1 MNMYIIQNFF
11 NIFKMTDKKNEA
23 TGKAFELY
31 DLRKELMNIDYSLQL
46 VTKNCNT
53 LNINLKRQ
61 EIVQKEINSLDPS
74 CRIYDRCGRIFVLS
88 DKESLLKKM
97 DINKKQMI
105 EELKTQNE
113 KKQYLEKSLQEK
125 SKAYM
130 EVAKTP
136 SK

>member
-1 MNMYIIQNFF
+1 MSDN
-11 NIFKMTDKKNEA
+11 KSEA

-46 VTKNCNT
+46 VSKNCNT

-61 EIVQKEINSLDPS
+61 EIIQKEINSLDAN

-88 DKESLLKKM
+88 DKETLLKKM
-97 DINKKQMI
+97 DDTKKQMI

-113 KKQYLEKSLQEK
+113 KKAYLEKTLTEK

>member
-1 MNMYIIQNFF
+1 MSDN
-11 NIFKMTDKKNEA
+11 KSEA

-46 VTKNCNT
+46 VSKNCNT

-61 EIVQKEINSLDPS
+61 EIVQKEINSLDAN

-88 DKESLLKKM
+88 DKETLLKKM
-97 DINKKQMI
+97 DDTKKQMI

-113 KKQYLEKSLQEK
+113 KKAYLEKSLTEK

-136 SK
+136 AK

>member
-1 MNMYIIQNFF
+1 MS
-11 NIFKMTDKKNEA
+11 DKKNEA

-46 VTKNCNT
+46 VSKNCNT
-53 LNINLKRQ
+53 LNINLKKQ
-61 EIVQKEINSLDPS
+61 EIVQKEVNNLDPN

-88 DKESLLKKM
+88 DKETLLKKM
-97 DINKKQMI
+97 DENKKQMI

-113 KKQYLEKSLQEK
+113 KKAYLEKSLTEK

-136 SK
+136 TK

>member
-1 MNMYIIQNFF
+1 
-11 NIFKMTDKKNEA
+11 MTDKKNEA

-46 VTKNCNT
+46 VSKNCNT
-53 LNINLKRQ
+53 LNINLKKQ
-61 EIVQKEINSLDPS
+61 EIVQKEVNNLDPN

-97 DINKKQMI
+97 DENKKQMI
-105 EELKTQNE
+105 EELKSQNE
-113 KKQYLEKSLQEK
+113 KKAYLEKSLTEK

>member
-1 MNMYIIQNFF
+1 MSDN
-11 NIFKMTDKKNEA
+11 KSEA

-46 VTKNCNT
+46 VSKNCNT

-61 EIVQKEINSLDPS
+61 EIVQKEINSLDAN

-88 DKESLLKKM
+88 DKETLLKKM
-97 DINKKQMI
+97 DDTKKQMI

-113 KKQYLEKSLQEK
+113 KKAYLEKSLTEK

-136 SK
+136 TK

>member
-1 MNMYIIQNFF
+1 
-11 NIFKMTDKKNEA
+11 MTDKKNEA

-53 LNINLKRQ
+53 LNINLKKQ
-61 EIVQKEINSLDPS
+61 EIVQKEVNNLDPN

-97 DINKKQMI
+97 DENKKQMI
-105 EELKTQNE
+105 EELKSQNE
-113 KKQYLEKSLQEK
+113 KKAYLEKSLTEK

>member
-1 MNMYIIQNFF
+1 MSDN
-11 NIFKMTDKKNEA
+11 KSEVK
-23 TGKAFELY
+23 GKAFELY

-46 VTKNCNT
+46 VSKNCNT

-61 EIVQKEINSLDPS
+61 EIVQKEINSLDAN

-88 DKESLLKKM
+88 DKETLLKKM
-97 DINKKQMI
+97 DETKKQMI

-113 KKQYLEKSLQEK
+113 KKAYLEKTLTEK

-136 SK
+136 TK

>member
-1 MNMYIIQNFF
+1 MSDN
-11 NIFKMTDKKNEA
+11 KSEVK
-23 TGKAFELY
+23 GKAFELY

-46 VTKNCNT
+46 VSKNCNT

-61 EIVQKEINSLDPS
+61 EIVQKEINSLDAN

-88 DKESLLKKM
+88 DKETLLKKM
-97 DINKKQMI
+97 DETKKQMI

-113 KKQYLEKSLQEK
+113 KKEYLEKTLTEK

>member
-1 MNMYIIQNFF
+1 MS
-11 NIFKMTDKKNEA
+11 DKKNEA

-46 VTKNCNT
+46 VSKNCNT
-53 LNINLKRQ
+53 LNINLKKQ
-61 EIVQKEINSLDPS
+61 EIVQKEVNNLDPN

-88 DKESLLKKM
+88 DKETLLKKM
-97 DINKKQMI
+97 DENKKQMI

-113 KKQYLEKSLQEK
+113 KKAYLEKSLTEK

-136 SK
+136 AK

>member
-1 MNMYIIQNFF
+1 MSDN
-11 NIFKMTDKKNEA
+11 KSEA

-46 VTKNCNT
+46 VSKNCNT

-61 EIVQKEINSLDPS
+61 EIVQKEINSLDAN
-74 CRIYDRCGRIFVLS
+74 CRIYDRCGRIFVIS
-88 DKESLLKKM
+88 DKETRLKKM
-97 DINKKQMI
+97 DDTKKQMI

-113 KKQYLEKSLQEK
+113 KKAYLEKTLTEK

>member
-1 MNMYIIQNFF
+1 MSDN
-11 NIFKMTDKKNEA
+11 KNEA

-31 DLRKELMNIDYSLQL
+31 DLRKELINIDYSLQL
-46 VTKNCNT
+46 VSKNCNT
-53 LNINLKRQ
+53 LNLNLKRQ
-61 EIVQKEINSLDPS
+61 EIVQKEINNLDPN

-88 DKESLLKKM
+88 DKETLLKKM
-97 DINKKQMI
+97 DSNKKQMI
-105 EELKTQNE
+105 EELKSQNE

>member
-1 MNMYIIQNFF
+1 MS
-11 NIFKMTDKKNEA
+11 DKKNEA

-31 DLRKELMNIDYSLQL
+31 DLRKEIMNIDYSLQL
-46 VTKNCNT
+46 VSKNCNT

-97 DINKKQMI
+97 DTNKKQMI

>member
-1 MNMYIIQNFF
+1 MSDN
-11 NIFKMTDKKNEA
+11 KSEVK
-23 TGKAFELY
+23 GKAFELY

-46 VTKNCNT
+46 VSKNCNT

-61 EIVQKEINSLDPS
+61 EIVQKEINSLDAN

-88 DKESLLKKM
+88 DKETLLKKM
-97 DINKKQMI
+97 DDTKKQMI

-113 KKQYLEKSLQEK
+113 KKAYLEKTLTEK

>member
-1 MNMYIIQNFF
+1 
-11 NIFKMTDKKNEA
+11 MTDKKNEA

-46 VTKNCNT
+46 VSKNCNT
-53 LNINLKRQ
+53 LNINLKKQ
-61 EIVQKEINSLDPS
+61 EIVQKEVNNLDPN

-97 DINKKQMI
+97 DENKKQMI
-105 EELKTQNE
+105 EELKSQNE
-113 KKQYLEKSLQEK
+113 KKAYLEKSLTEK

-136 SK
+136 AK

>member
-1 MNMYIIQNFF
+1 
-11 NIFKMTDKKNEA
+11 MTDKKNEA

-53 LNINLKRQ
+53 LNINLKKQ
-61 EIVQKEINSLDPS
+61 EIVQKEVNNLDPN
-74 CRIYDRCGRIFVLS
+74 CRVYDRCGRIFVLS
-88 DKESLLKKM
+88 DKETLLKKM
-97 DINKKQMI
+97 DENKKQMI
-105 EELKTQNE
+105 EELKSQNE
-113 KKQYLEKSLQEK
+113 KKAYLEKSLTEK

-136 SK
+136 TK

>member
-1 MNMYIIQNFF
+1 
-11 NIFKMTDKKNEA
+11 
-23 TGKAFELY
+23 
-31 DLRKELMNIDYSLQL
+31 MNIDYSLQL
-46 VTKNCNT
+46 VSKNCNT

-97 DINKKQMI
+97 DTNKKQMI

-125 SKAYM
+125 SKAYINLIFFFLHFHN
-130 EVAKTP
+130 
-136 SK
+136 

>member
-1 MNMYIIQNFF
+1 
-11 NIFKMTDKKNEA
+11 MTDKKNEA

-53 LNINLKRQ
+53 LNINLKKQ
-61 EIVQKEINSLDPS
+61 EIVQKEVNNLDPN

-88 DKESLLKKM
+88 DKETLLKKM
-97 DINKKQMI
+97 DENKKQMI
-105 EELKTQNE
+105 EELKSQNE
-113 KKQYLEKSLQEK
+113 KKAYLEKSLTEK

>member
-1 MNMYIIQNFF
+1 MSDN
-11 NIFKMTDKKNEA
+11 KSEVK
-23 TGKAFELY
+23 GKAFELY

-46 VTKNCNT
+46 VSKNCNT

-61 EIVQKEINSLDPS
+61 EIVQKEINSLDAN

-88 DKESLLKKM
+88 DKETLLKKM
-97 DINKKQMI
+97 DETKKQMI

-113 KKQYLEKSLQEK
+113 KKEYLEKTLTEK

-136 SK
+136 AK

>member
-1 MNMYIIQNFF
+1 
-11 NIFKMTDKKNEA
+11 MTDKKNEA

-46 VTKNCNT
+46 VSKNCNT
-53 LNINLKRQ
+53 LNINLKKQ
-61 EIVQKEINSLDPS
+61 EIVQKEVNNLDPN

-88 DKESLLKKM
+88 DKETLLKKM
-97 DINKKQMI
+97 DENKKQMI

-113 KKQYLEKSLQEK
+113 KKAYLEKSLTEK

-136 SK
+136 AK

>member
-1 MNMYIIQNFF
+1 
-11 NIFKMTDKKNEA
+11 MTDKKNEA

-53 LNINLKRQ
+53 LNINLKKQ
-61 EIVQKEINSLDPS
+61 EIVQKEVNNLDPN

-97 DINKKQMI
+97 DENKKQMI
-105 EELKTQNE
+105 EELKSQNE
-113 KKQYLEKSLQEK
+113 KKAYLEKSLTEK

-136 SK
+136 TK

>member
-1 MNMYIIQNFF
+1 
-11 NIFKMTDKKNEA
+11 MTDKKNEA

-53 LNINLKRQ
+53 LNINLKKQ
-61 EIVQKEINSLDPS
+61 EIVQKEVNNLDPN

-88 DKESLLKKM
+88 DKETLLKKM
-97 DINKKQMI
+97 DENKKQMI
-105 EELKTQNE
+105 EELKSQNE
-113 KKQYLEKSLQEK
+113 KKAYLEKSLTEK

-136 SK
+136 TK

>member
-1 MNMYIIQNFF
+1 MSDN
-11 NIFKMTDKKNEA
+11 KSEVK
-23 TGKAFELY
+23 GKAFELY

-46 VTKNCNT
+46 VSKNCNT

-61 EIVQKEINSLDPS
+61 EIVQKEINSLDAN

-88 DKESLLKKM
+88 DKETLLKKM
-97 DINKKQMI
+97 DETKKQMI
-105 EELKTQNE
+105 EELKIQNE
-113 KKQYLEKSLQEK
+113 KKEYLEKTLTEK

-136 SK
+136 AK

>member
-1 MNMYIIQNFF
+1 MSDN
-11 NIFKMTDKKNEA
+11 KSEVK
-23 TGKAFELY
+23 GKAFELY

-46 VTKNCNT
+46 VSKNCNT

-61 EIVQKEINSLDPS
+61 EIVQKEINSLDAN

-88 DKESLLKKM
+88 DKETLLKKM
-97 DINKKQMI
+97 DETKKQMI

-113 KKQYLEKSLQEK
+113 KKEYLEKTLTEK
-125 SKAYM
+125 AKAYM

-136 SK
+136 AK

>member
-1 MNMYIIQNFF
+1 MSDN
-11 NIFKMTDKKNEA
+11 KSEA
-23 TGKAFELY
+23 KGKAFELY

-46 VTKNCNT
+46 VSKNCNT

-61 EIVQKEINSLDPS
+61 EIVQKEINSLDAN

-88 DKESLLKKM
+88 DKETLLKKM
-97 DINKKQMI
+97 DDTKKQMI

-113 KKQYLEKSLQEK
+113 KKAYLEKTLTEK

>member
-1 MNMYIIQNFF
+1 MR
-11 NIFKMTDKKNEA
+11 DKKNEA

-46 VTKNCNT
+46 VSKNCNT
-53 LNINLKRQ
+53 LNINLKKQ
-61 EIVQKEINSLDPS
+61 EIVQKEVNNLDPN

-88 DKESLLKKM
+88 DKETLLKKM
-97 DINKKQMI
+97 DENKKQMI
-105 EELKTQNE
+105 EELKSQNE
-113 KKQYLEKSLQEK
+113 KKAYLEKSLTEK

-136 SK
+136 TK

>member
-1 MNMYIIQNFF
+1 MSDN
-11 NIFKMTDKKNEA
+11 KSEA

-46 VTKNCNT
+46 VSKNCNT

-61 EIVQKEINSLDPS
+61 EIVQKEINSLDAN

-88 DKESLLKKM
+88 DKETLLKKM
-97 DINKKQMI
+97 DETKKQMI

-113 KKQYLEKSLQEK
+113 KKEYLEKTLTEK

-136 SK
+136 AK

>member
-1 MNMYIIQNFF
+1 MSDN
-11 NIFKMTDKKNEA
+11 KNEA

-31 DLRKELMNIDYSLQL
+31 DLRKELINIDYSLQL
-46 VTKNCNT
+46 VSKNCNT
-53 LNINLKRQ
+53 LNLNLKRQ
-61 EIVQKEINSLDPS
+61 EIVQKEINNLDPN

-88 DKESLLKKM
+88 DKETLLKKM
-97 DINKKQMI
+97 DSNKKQMI
-105 EELKTQNE
+105 EELKSQNE
-113 KKQYLEKSLQEK
+113 KKQYLEKSYQEK

>member
-1 MNMYIIQNFF
+1 
-11 NIFKMTDKKNEA
+11 MTDKKNEA

-53 LNINLKRQ
+53 LNINLKKQ
-61 EIVQKEINSLDPS
+61 EIVQKEVNNLDPN

-88 DKESLLKKM
+88 DKETLLKKM
-97 DINKKQMI
+97 DENKKQMI

-113 KKQYLEKSLQEK
+113 KKAYLEKSLTEK

-136 SK
+136 AK

>member
-1 MNMYIIQNFF
+1 MSDN
-11 NIFKMTDKKNEA
+11 KSEA

-46 VTKNCNT
+46 VSKNCNT

-61 EIVQKEINSLDPS
+61 EIVQKEINSLDAN

-88 DKESLLKKM
+88 DKETLLKKM
-97 DINKKQMI
+97 DDTKKQMI

-113 KKQYLEKSLQEK
+113 KKAYLEKTLTEK

>member
-1 MNMYIIQNFF
+1 MS
-11 NIFKMTDKKNEA
+11 DKKNEA

-31 DLRKELMNIDYSLQL
+31 DLRKELINIDYSLQL
-46 VTKNCNT
+46 VSKNCNT
-53 LNINLKRQ
+53 LNLNLKRQ
-61 EIVQKEINSLDPS
+61 EIVQKEINNLDPN

-97 DINKKQMI
+97 DTNKKQMI

>member
-1 MNMYIIQNFF
+1 
-11 NIFKMTDKKNEA
+11 MTDKKNEA

-46 VTKNCNT
+46 VSKNCNT
-53 LNINLKRQ
+53 LNINLKKQ
-61 EIVQKEINSLDPS
+61 EIVQKEVNNLDPN

-88 DKESLLKKM
+88 DKETLLKKM
-97 DINKKQMI
+97 DENKKQMI
-105 EELKTQNE
+105 EELKSQNE
-113 KKQYLEKSLQEK
+113 KKAYLEKSLTEK

-136 SK
+136 TK

>member
-1 MNMYIIQNFF
+1 MSDN
-11 NIFKMTDKKNEA
+11 KSEA

-46 VTKNCNT
+46 VSKNCNT
-53 LNINLKRQ
+53 LNINLKKQ
-61 EIVQKEINSLDPS
+61 EIVQKEVNNLDPN

-88 DKESLLKKM
+88 DKETLLKKM
-97 DINKKQMI
+97 DENKKQMI
-105 EELKTQNE
+105 EELKSQNE
-113 KKQYLEKSLQEK
+113 KKAYLEKSLTEK

-136 SK
+136 TK

>member
-1 MNMYIIQNFF
+1 MSDN
-11 NIFKMTDKKNEA
+11 KSEA

-31 DLRKELMNIDYSLQL
+31 DLRKEVMNIDYSLQL
-46 VTKNCNT
+46 VSKNCNT

-61 EIVQKEINSLDPS
+61 EIVQKEINSLDAN

-88 DKESLLKKM
+88 DKETLLKKM
-97 DINKKQMI
+97 DDTKKQMI

-113 KKQYLEKSLQEK
+113 KKAYLEKTLTEK

>member
-1 MNMYIIQNFF
+1 MS
-11 NIFKMTDKKNEA
+11 DKKNEA

-53 LNINLKRQ
+53 LNINLKKQ
-61 EIVQKEINSLDPS
+61 EIVQKEVNNLDPN

-97 DINKKQMI
+97 DENKKQMI
-105 EELKTQNE
+105 EELKSQNE
-113 KKQYLEKSLQEK
+113 KKAYLEKSLTEK

-136 SK
+136 TK

>member
-1 MNMYIIQNFF
+1 
-11 NIFKMTDKKNEA
+11 MTDKKNEA

-53 LNINLKRQ
+53 LNINLKKQ
-61 EIVQKEINSLDPS
+61 EIVQKEVNNLDPN

-97 DINKKQMI
+97 DENKKQMI
-105 EELKTQNE
+105 EELKSQNE
-113 KKQYLEKSLQEK
+113 KKQYLEKSYQEK

-130 EVAKTP
+130 EVAKTS